1 MAENTSPTSSL
12 RILHLVPY
20 FLTPNEVLKLNK
32 LGLRKATN
40 RNSKRNEA
48 EHAKREVPAL
58 PSLSDEEE
66 EEDEDEESKTEEI
79 ILTAPDAIM
88 RVAGKMTPVSQLGLS

>member
-1 MAENTSPTSSL
+1 MQ
-12 RILHLVPY
+12 
-20 FLTPNEVLKLNK
+20 
-32 LGLRKATN
+32 
-40 RNSKRNEA
+40 KRD
-48 EHAKREVPAL
+48 VPAL

-66 EEDEDEESKTEEI
+66 EEEEDDEESKTEEI